1 MRINDHQTLMS
12 EFDVL
17 SKSITKST
25 KVFADNGGIPRFL
38 VRILCDLEDHVQRSL
53 ADKKSFKN
61 LKPAQGRA
69 LSRMK
74 LSVKK
79 YRETYGD
86 IMEEY
91 RKNPVVSSDGGD
103 AKSSSSSDSSSSS
116 SDSSDGE
123 DGKKGKDDDDDGSSD
138 DDDDSSS
145 SSSSSSDSSAAVAA
159 KKKTRTKAK
168 EDASDSVSGSF
179 IIRASRGKKKGGGD
193 AFCVVVTMNAFQN
206 HGYSSFPKNCRRW
219 RSSHT
224 DVADKVMSRN
234 DPPSRSMRQI
244 ISPYSEGKGGAE

>member
-123 DGKKGKDDDDDGSSD
+123 DGKKGKDDDDDDDDDGSSD

-145 SSSSSSDSSAAVAA
+145 SSSSSSDSSAAAAA

-179 IIRASRGKKKGGGD
+179 IIRASRGKKRGGGMPF
-193 AFCVVVTMNAFQN
+193 ALL
-206 HGYSSFPKNCRRW
+206 
-219 RSSHT
+219 
-224 DVADKVMSRN
+224 SR
-234 DPPSRSMRQI
+234 
-244 ISPYSEGKGGAE
+244 